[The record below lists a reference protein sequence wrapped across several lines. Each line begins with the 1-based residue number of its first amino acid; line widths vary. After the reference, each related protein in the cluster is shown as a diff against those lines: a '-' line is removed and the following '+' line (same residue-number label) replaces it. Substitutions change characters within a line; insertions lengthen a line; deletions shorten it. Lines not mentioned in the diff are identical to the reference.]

1 MDGSRN
7 KSKVVEG
14 RILRY
19 IGEVLLNIDH
29 QHLSEAENWIKKAIK
44 ADERNGVMLHLAMDY
59 ALYAKL
65 VRRKGDQEKAKKIWA
80 RPLKSSRNAGLM
92 VGWRNMKWNW
102 RYLYKIALK
111 SFPHNILWFK
121 RQPRD
126 YRYLLYM
133 TGF

>member
-19 IGEVLLNIDH
+19 IGEVLLNIDN

-59 ALYAKL
+59 ALYAEL
-65 VRRKGDQEKAKKIWA
+65 VRRKGDQEKAKK
-80 RPLKSSRNAGLM
+80 KSGQ
-92 VGWRNMKWNW
+92 G
-102 RYLYKIALK
+102 
-111 SFPHNILWFK
+111 H
-121 RQPRD
+121 
-126 YRYLLYM
+126 
-133 TGF
+133 